1 MTYDTGREQALLSL
15 LRNSGEK
22 GLSLSEISAH
32 LTPDGKGKST
42 IFRLLA
48 ALVERGTVRK
58 LPDGQGRHFIY
69 QYTEAAHCRSH
80 LHLKCMGCGK
90 LIHLDEKISDDLL
103 GKVRAC
109 SDFAVDE
116 EETVLFG
123 ACAACYRKKETKHGE
138 QL

>member
-58 LPDGQGRHFIY
+58 FDVVPGSEIDLNGTKYRISAIERSCKSILILLSGSKPGSTR
-69 QYTEAAHCRSH
+69 AA
-80 LHLKCMGCGK
+80 
-90 LIHLDEKISDDLL
+90 
-103 GKVRAC
+103 
-109 SDFAVDE
+109 
-116 EETVLFG
+116 
-123 ACAACYRKKETKHGE
+123 
-138 QL
+138 